1 MLSEVSEVKVVLL
14 SATPPPVG
22 GIATWTLRMLNIDP
36 KYDCRYYLVDE
47 KMIGGRDMF
56 GNNKRNLHDEL
67 KRCISIWKNLNDT
80 ININDP
86 DIIQSCIP
94 SSTLSMLREY
104 VCACIT
110 KIRNKKFI
118 IHFHC
123 TVPNTCD
130 SFLWKILLKLIS
142 NISDMIFVLNKQSKE
157 YLKQYTSTE
166 IVIIPNFV
174 EEKEIANNHRV
185 NNKITNIL
193 YVGGVIE
200 SKGVGDI
207 IEVAKVNPEICF
219 KLAGN
224 PEKSIIEKAEKVRNV
239 VLLGQLDRE
248 QVKNELKKND
258 VFMFLSR
265 FPGEGFSMALL
276 EAMAAGLPCIVTDW
290 AANKDMISDEGGITV
305 ESYSIENINDAI
317 NKMQDPVL
325 RKKQSDR
332 NIKKVKHSFSADV
345 VFKQYVRMYKRCI
358 RGNEANTE

>member
-1 MLSEVSEVKVVLL
+1 MLSGVSKVKVVLL

-22 GIATWTLRMLNIDP
+22 GIATWTLRMLNINP
-36 KYDCRYYLVDE
+36 KYGCRYYLVDE

-56 GNNKRNLHDEL
+56 GNNKRRLRDEW
-67 KRCISIWKNLNDT
+67 KRCKAIWKNLKNT
-80 ININDP
+80 IYNEDP

-110 KIRNKKFI
+110 KKRKRKFI
-118 IHFHC
+118 IHYHC
-123 TVPNTCD
+123 TVPNTRD
-130 SFLWKILLKLIS
+130 GFLWKFLLKFIS
-142 NISDMIFVLNKQSKE
+142 NKSDMIFVLNKQSKDF
-157 YLKQYTSTE
+157 LKQFTSTE

-174 EEKEIANNHRV
+174 EEIEIVNYHRI
-185 NNKITNIL
+185 NDRIANIL

-207 IEVAKVNPEICF
+207 IEVAKANPEICF

-224 PEKSIIEKAEKVRNV
+224 PEKSIIEKAEKVKNV
-239 VLLGQLDRE
+239 VLLGQLNNE

-265 FPGEGFSMALL
+265 FPGEGFSIALL

-305 ESYSIENINDAI
+305 ESYSIENVNNAI
-317 NKMQDPVL
+317 KKMQDPVL

-332 NIKKVKHSFSADV
+332 NIQKVKNSFSADV
-345 VFKQYVRMYKRCI
+345 VFQRYVSMYERCI
-358 RGNEANTE
+358 RGNGANTE